1 MTAVNCTTF
10 NCTGGEADME
20 ESIFTGPLVTGI
32 SVGSILLIIIM
43 LSICYAKKWCCFMV
57 SGTYLRY
64 TYKHIRHMYILY
76 NIMSNM

>member
-20 ESIFTGPLVTGI
+20 ESIFTGPLVTGV
-32 SVGSILLIIIM
+32 SVGSILIIIIM

-57 SGTYLRY
+57 SGTVG
-64 TYKHIRHMYILY
+64 HMYVY
-76 NIMSNM
+76 TVPAAQNEVS